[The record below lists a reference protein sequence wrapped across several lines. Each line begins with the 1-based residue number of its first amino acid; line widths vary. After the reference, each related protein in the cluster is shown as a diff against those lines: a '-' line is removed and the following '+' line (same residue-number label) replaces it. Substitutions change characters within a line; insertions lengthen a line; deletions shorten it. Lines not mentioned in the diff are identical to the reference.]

1 MARILLLEADSLLA
15 DNTKRFLASAGH
27 DVQWFA
33 EPQAA
38 IHAADTQ
45 APELVILDLL
55 LASHSGAEFL
65 YEFRSYPDWQNTPVI
80 IFSSLSSEEIQEVAP
95 ALSQLNIT
103 AYYHKPHTSLA
114 ELAQA
119 VGDALQPVV
128 K

>member
-1 MARILLLEADSLLA
+1 MARILLLEADRLLA
-15 DNTKRFLASAGH
+15 DNVKRYLVNSGH
-27 DVQWFA
+27 EVQWYA

-45 APELVILDLL
+45 TPDLVILDLL

-80 IFSSLSSEEIQEVAP
+80 IFSSLSSEEIQETAP

-119 VGDALQPVV
+119 VGKALQPVT

>member
-15 DNTKRFLASAGH
+15 QNITKYLSKAGH

-33 EPQAA
+33 EPQTA

-45 APELVILDLL
+45 SPELVIMDLL

-65 YEFRSYPDWQNTPVI
+65 YEFRSYPDWQNIPVI
-80 IFSSLSSEEIQEVAP
+80 IFSSLSSEEIQEATP
-95 ALSQLNIT
+95 ALTQLNIT

-119 VGDALQPVV
+119 VSDALQPVA

>member
-1 MARILLLEADSLLA
+1 MARILLLEADRLLA
-15 DNTKRFLASAGH
+15 DNIKRYFINAGH
-27 DVQWFA
+27 DIQWFA
-33 EPQAA
+33 DPQTA
-38 IHAADTQ
+38 IHAADVQ

-80 IFSSLSSEEIQEVAP
+80 IFSSLSSEEIQETAP

-103 AYYHKPHTSLA
+103 AYYHKPRTSLA

-119 VGDALQPVV
+119 VGKALQPVT

>member
-15 DNTKRFLASAGH
+15 QNITEYLSKAGH

-33 EPQAA
+33 EPQTA

-45 APELVILDLL
+45 SPELVILDLL

-80 IFSSLSSEEIQEVAP
+80 IFSSLSNEEIQEAAP

-119 VGDALQPVV
+119 VSDALQPVA

>member
-15 DNTKRFLASAGH
+15 QNITKYLSKAGH

-45 APELVILDLL
+45 SPELVILDLL

-80 IFSSLSSEEIQEVAP
+80 IFSSLSNEEIQEAAP

-103 AYYHKPHTSLA
+103 AYYHKPHASLA

-119 VGDALQPVV
+119 VSDALQPVS

>member
-1 MARILLLEADSLLA
+1 MAQILLLEADRLLA
-15 DNTKRFLASAGH
+15 DNVKNYLIKAGH
-27 DVQWFA
+27 EVQWCA

-38 IHAADTQ
+38 VHAADVQT
-45 APELVILDLL
+45 PDLLILDLL

-80 IFSSLSSEEIQEVAP
+80 IFSSLSPEEVQEAAP
-95 ALSQLNIT
+95 ALTQLNIT

-114 ELAQA
+114 ELAHA
-119 VGDALQPVV
+119 VDEALQPAI